1 MKGKILFV
9 VGLGVG
15 YVLGTRA
22 GRERYEQ
29 IQKAAENVW
38 NQPTV
43 QEGVQTV
50 KDFAMARVGDVS
62 DAVLDKAKKVVRQIS
77 EGSSTTGTP
86 AKSSGGA
93 KSTAAKSTGSK
104 STGAKSTS
112 SKSTGTKSTSAK
124 SSGAKSSGSS
134 SSTRASSAKSD
145 ASDSKASGSSGS
157 SSSSS

>member
-38 NQPTV
+38 NQPSV

-77 EGSSTTGTP
+77 EGSSTTDTG

-93 KSTAAKSTGSK
+93 KSSAAKSTGSK
-104 STGAKSTS
+104 STGA
-112 SKSTGTKSTSAK
+112 KSTGTKSTSAK
-124 SSGAKSSGSS
+124 SSGAKSSGSR
-134 SSTRASSAKSD
+134 SSTRASAAKSD